1 MESPPAVAGDPR
13 LATELTCAARRDP
26 GSGAPHPPAHRP
38 AGSFLPRGPLLRR
51 LPLSTT
57 ALLSPYSS
65 PAQPPPLP
73 RLRAL
78 APGCWGRRQW
88 DAWWGRRWLK
98 EPLHPRESD
107 GHGGSRENDV
117 AAAGDRCRAKT
128 CIHLLQETDE
138 GAGAV
143 GLRLVALV
151 GRQHARQTHW
161 SRLSELLYSDLNPFH
176 LHHRRRYPR
185 LHPHASCGM
194 WLRHA
199 WDPWPD

>member
-1 MESPPAVAGDPR
+1 V
-13 LATELTCAARRDP
+13 TP
-26 GSGAPHPPAHRP
+26 GSGAPHPPAHHP

-57 ALLSPYSS
+57 ALLSPCSS

-73 RLRAL
+73 RLRAF
-78 APGCWGRRQW
+78 APGC
-88 DAWWGRRWLK
+88 WGRRWLK

-128 CIHLLQETDE
+128 YIHLLQETVE

-143 GLRLVALV
+143 GLTMQRIHDYTYV
-151 GRQHARQTHW
+151 RTYCEKTHDGSYC
-161 SRLSELLYSDLNPFH
+161 SRMAVL
-176 LHHRRRYPR
+176 
-185 LHPHASCGM
+185 
-194 WLRHA
+194 
-199 WDPWPD
+199 